1 MTDDASDVSAK
12 LLFRLI
18 PSVPETGLE
27 PAWIAPP
34 DPKSGAS
41 TNFATLAFAAGTQNE
56 TMVRVRCN
64 EILSVGAGVRRLNVP
79 KKRFAFSSP
88 ACLCLAV

>member
-1 MTDDASDVSAK
+1 
-12 LLFRLI
+12 
-18 PSVPETGLE
+18 
-27 PAWIAPP
+27 
-34 DPKSGAS
+34 
-41 TNFATLAFAAGTQNE
+41 
-56 TMVRVRCN
+56 MVRVRCN